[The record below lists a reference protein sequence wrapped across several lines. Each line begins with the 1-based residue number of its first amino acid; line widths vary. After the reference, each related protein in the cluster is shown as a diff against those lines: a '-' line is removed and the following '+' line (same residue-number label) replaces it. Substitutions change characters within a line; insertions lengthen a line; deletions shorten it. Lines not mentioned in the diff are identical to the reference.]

1 MMAKM
6 SRLAAIFAAMVVL
19 AGTCLQFTACGSEQK
34 AEPPQSTISPASAGT
49 QTPDSRRAWSFHGQR
64 GITAAFTPTD
74 LALYR
79 LLLPQVFDMPQSPL
93 VVVAVVYYYDVAS
106 PLVPYHEGYVLLQ
119 CQYQGQ
125 TGWYVLTMPVDDQT
139 ANAGGRALGFPKYIA
154 EEIDLSEKDDGWTG
168 DVTFQGQSVMHVTF
182 TPGATPPTAAS
193 SADPGLPVFL
203 LLPPAEGPQ
212 VNEVDTDLAG
222 ERQTVT
228 TSGTA
233 TIEADPD
240 DPWAGLLPAPGTL
253 VWGQLQD
260 MTGDWVL
267 TAKQR

>member
-1 MMAKM
+1 MTRI
-6 SRLAAIFAAMVVL
+6 SRFAAFFAAVAL
-19 AGTCLQFTACGSEQK
+19 AGSCLALAACGSEEK
-34 AEPPQSTISPASAGT
+34 ANPPEPTIAATSAAT
-49 QTPDSRRAWSFHGQR
+49 QTLPAARPWSFHGQR

-79 LLLPQVFDMPQSPL
+79 SLLPKQFDMPQSPL
-93 VVVAVVYYYDVAS
+93 VAVAVVYYYDVAL
-106 PLVPYHEGYVLLQ
+106 PLVPYHEGYVVLQ

-154 EEIDLSEKDDGWTG
+154 DKIALEEDDGAWSG
-168 DVTFQGQSVMHVTF
+168 DVAYQGPSVMRVTF
-182 TPGATPPTAAS
+182 TPDAGQPTTAS
-193 SADPGLPVFL
+193 SRDPGLPIFL
-203 LLPPAEGPQ
+203 LVPPAEGPQ
-212 VNEVDTDLAG
+212 INEVDTDLAG
-222 ERQTVT
+222 EQQTVT

-233 TIEADPD
+233 TIEAGAGES
-240 DPWAGLLPAPGTL
+240 WAGLLPAAGTAA
-253 VWGQLQD
+253 WGQLQE